1 MSSYAKV
8 VTNAVQIGQ
17 NSGFFKLYLYGSTVS
32 WHSRAL
38 TYIRHQQVPFFAQ
51 VWCIKQ
57 KGVNISQRPIS
68 EPHLYK
74 TYLKRPFTPHS
85 PQPPPHPS
93 LHEIQQHREP
103 DQIGHNLKAKSR
115 ALLRPRVGRPDQKR
129 GG

>member
-57 KGVNISQRPIS
+57 KGDKISQCPIS

-74 TYLKRPFTPHS
+74 TKLKRPFTPHS
-85 PQPPPHPS
+85 PRPPPRPAR
-93 LHEIQQHREP
+93 RE
-103 DQIGHNLKAKSR
+103 
-115 ALLRPRVGRPDQKR
+115 GRR
-129 GG
+129 H

>member
-38 TYIRHQQVPFFAQ
+38 TYIRHQQVPFFAK

-57 KGVNISQRPIS
+57 KGVNISQWPIS

-74 TYLKRPFTPHS
+74 TKKKRPNTPHT

-93 LHEIQQHREP
+93 LHEIQQHREH
-103 DQIGHNLKAKSR
+103 DQIVHNGGAGAR
-115 ALLRPRVGRPDQKR
+115 ARGRAR